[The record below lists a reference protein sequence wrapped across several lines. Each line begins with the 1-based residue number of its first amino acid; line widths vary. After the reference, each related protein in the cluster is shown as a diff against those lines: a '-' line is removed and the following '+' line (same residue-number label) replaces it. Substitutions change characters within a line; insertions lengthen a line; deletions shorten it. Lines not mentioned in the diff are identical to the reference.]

1 MDIYLIRHTQTD
13 TRKGLCYG
21 QSDVKLATT
30 FFDDVREI
38 LKKLNLPLFEGGR
51 GDLLFS
57 SPLSRCSRLAALICD
72 DVILDNRLLE
82 VNFGDWE
89 NMPFAE
95 IESEKLH
102 HWTQNFVT
110 LAPPNGESFSEL
122 CQRVERFWHD
132 LIQHENERVFIVTHA
147 GVIRALL
154 AVILQLP
161 LANAFQFRV
170 DCGSVHKLR
179 HENNY
184 TYIEFLNL

>member
-13 TRKGLCYG
+13 TPKGLCYG
-21 QSDVKLATT
+21 QSDVKLAAD
-30 FFDDVREI
+30 FFDDARDI
-38 LKKLNLPLFEGGR
+38 LKKLPTH
-51 GDLLFS
+51 DVLFS
-57 SPLSRCSRLAALICD
+57 SPLSRCVRLANLISA

-89 NMPFAE
+89 NVPFAD

-122 CQRVERFWHD
+122 CQRVECFWHD
-132 LIQHENERVFIVTHA
+132 VIQLESERIFIVTHA

-161 LANAFQFRV
+161 PANAFQFRV

>member
-1 MDIYLIRHTQTD
+1 MEIYLIRHTQTD
-13 TRKGLCYG
+13 TPKGLCYG

-30 FFDDVREI
+30 FFDDARDT
-38 LKKLNLPLFEGGR
+38 LKKINLPQEN
-51 GDLLFS
+51 DLLFS
-57 SPLSRCSRLAALICD
+57 SPLSRCTRLAALISD

-89 NMPFAE
+89 NMPFAD

-110 LAPPNGESFSEL
+110 LAPPNGENFTEL

-132 LIQHENERVFIVTHA
+132 VIQLENKRVFIVTHA

-154 AVILQLP
+154 AVILKLP
-161 LANAFQFRV
+161 PANAFQFRV

-179 HENNY
+179 YENNY